1 MEIPII
7 FGIQG
12 TKLSKEEADFF
23 RNTKPFGFI
32 LFTRN
37 LENPDQVRKL
47 IKDLKDCA
55 ELEEIPILIDEEG
68 GSVQRLPQT
77 FWETRPS
84 AKELGLNF

>member
-7 FGIQG
+7 FGVQG

-37 LENPDQVRKL
+37 LESPDQVRTL
-47 IKDLKDCA
+47 IKDLKD
-55 ELEEIPILIDEEG
+55 
-68 GSVQRLPQT
+68 
-77 FWETRPS
+77 
-84 AKELGLNF
+84 

>member
-47 IKDLKDCA
+47 INDLKNFV
-55 ELEEIPILIDEEG
+55 LILKKSPFLSMKKEG
-68 GSVQRLPQT
+68 RYKD
-77 FWETRPS
+77 FHKPS
-84 AKELGLNF
+84 GKKGLQPKNLA

>member
-55 ELEEIPILIDEEG
+55 DLEEIPILIDEEG

-77 FWETRPS
+77 FW
-84 AKELGLNF
+84 KKGLQPKNLA

>member
-37 LENPDQVRKL
+37 LENPDQVKKL
-47 IKDLKDCA
+47 ITDLKDCA

-68 GSVQRLPQT
+68 GSVQRLSLIHISEP
-77 FWETRPS
+77 TRRS
-84 AKELGLNF
+84 